1 MGLDNAPRL
10 CIDRI
15 SVMRYPHISKLD
27 LDLLVH
33 LAVLLE
39 ERHVTRAANR
49 CFLSQSAM
57 SRQLERLREALGD
70 ELLLRTGRLHER
82 TARGEQLLR
91 ELEPLL
97 PRIEGILQGRSFDP
111 AKSKDQFQVT
121 MTDYA
126 CAVLLP
132 ELVKRT
138 TKLAPNCSIDVHGWS
153 EHSFDDLRTGRM
165 DTVITV
171 AGLGVPQGIR
181 CETIFSDV
189 FACVVSANHPLS
201 ARKISLAKYLKY
213 RHVVVSVIGGQQT
226 LVDRPLADLSTRRE
240 VGLTLPFFS
249 PAIAAVA
256 NTNMILTVPRRL
268 ALAHTKSGA
277 VQWLAAPPEIRG
289 FNYDMMWHE
298 RLDEDP
304 AHHWFREQV
313 RSLGQ
318 QMMKRPSSRSTD
330 RTAFPR

>member
-1 MGLDNAPRL
+1 MGLDNPPRL

-15 SVMRYPHISKLD
+15 SIMRYPHISKLD

-82 TARGEQLLR
+82 TARGERLLR

-111 AKSKDQFQVT
+111 EKSQDQFQVT

-126 CAVLLP
+126 CMVLLP

-138 TKLAPNCSIDVHGWS
+138 TRLAPKCSIDVHGWS
-153 EHSFDDLRTGRM
+153 ERSFDDLRSGRI

-171 AGLGVPQGIR
+171 AGLSVPQGIH

-189 FACVVSANHPLS
+189 FACVVATRHPLN
-201 ARKISLAKYLKY
+201 
-213 RHVVVSVIGGQQT
+213 VQ
-226 LVDRPLADLSTRRE
+226 
-240 VGLTLPFFS
+240 
-249 PAIAAVA
+249 AVA
-256 NTNMILTVPRRL
+256 NTDMVLTVPRRL
-268 ALAHTKSGA
+268 ALAFAQSGS
-277 VQWLAAPPEIRG
+277 VRWMAAPPEIRG
-289 FNYDMMWHE
+289 FNYDMMWHQ
-298 RLDEDP
+298 RLDDDP
-304 AHHWFREQV
+304 AHGWFREQV

-318 QMMKRPSSRSTD
+318 QMIKAPIVRR
-330 RTAFPR
+330 RE

>member
-1 MGLDNAPRL
+1 MSLSQEFDQRTDMIA
-10 CIDRI
+10 
-15 SVMRYPHISKLD
+15 VMRYPHISKLD

-57 SRQLERLREALGD
+57 SRQLVRLREALGD
-70 ELLLRTGRLHER
+70 ELLLRNGRSHER

-111 AKSKDQFQVT
+111 AKSQDQFQVT

-126 CAVLLP
+126 CIVLLP

-138 TKLAPNCSIDVHGWS
+138 TRLAPKCSIDVHGWS
-153 EHSFDDLRTGRM
+153 ERCFDDLRSGRI

-171 AGLGVPQGIR
+171 AGLSVPQGIHR
-181 CETIFSDV
+181 ETIFSDV
-189 FACVVSANHPLS
+189 FACVVATNHPLNV
-201 ARKISLAKYLKY
+201 RTVSLAQYLKY
-213 RHVVVSVIGGQQT
+213 RHVVIAVIAGQQT
-226 LVDRPLADLSTRRE
+226 LVDRPLSDLSIRRE
-240 VGLTLPFFS
+240 VGLALPFFS
-249 PAIAAVA
+249 PAIPAVA
-256 NTNMILTVPRRL
+256 NTDMVLTVPRRL
-268 ALAHTKSGA
+268 ALAFTQFSS
-277 VQWLAAPPEIRG
+277 VRWMAAPREIRG
-289 FNYDMMWHE
+289 FNYEMMWHQ
-298 RLDEDP
+298 RLDDDP
-304 AHHWFREQV
+304 AHGWFREQV

-318 QMMKRPSSRSTD
+318 QMMKAPFVRR
-330 RTAFPR
+330 RR